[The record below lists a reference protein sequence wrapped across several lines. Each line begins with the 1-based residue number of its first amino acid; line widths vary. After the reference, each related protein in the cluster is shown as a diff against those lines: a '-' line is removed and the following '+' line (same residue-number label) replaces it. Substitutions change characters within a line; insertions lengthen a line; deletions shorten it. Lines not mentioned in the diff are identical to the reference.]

1 LRDLSRSVFFSFS
14 GVFLDEGGLSFSLAD
29 TLSGKFVQEYFYYL
43 ADMQKAQSSKL
54 KD

>member
-43 ADMQKAQSSKL
+43 AHLQKE
-54 KD
+54 